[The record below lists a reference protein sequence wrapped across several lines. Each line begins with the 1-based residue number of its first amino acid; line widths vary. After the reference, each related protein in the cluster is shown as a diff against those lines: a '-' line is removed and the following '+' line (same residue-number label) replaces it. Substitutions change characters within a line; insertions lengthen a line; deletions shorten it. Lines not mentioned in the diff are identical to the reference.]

1 MFSNGL
7 RLRAATGFGEYSY
20 TGERNA
26 QEQSFSAQTDFVDA
40 LVGYL
45 DRLGPLTAKGFVGI
59 AAIEHDV
66 RPHDPQ
72 NPVQGRAYGPK
83 AVVELW
89 LNMGEGA
96 WSSLDASWTSAHE
109 TYAGRVRTGYRL
121 FDDVSVGIRGPSST
135 ATRSTRMHAADCSS
149 ATLGTVARSRS
160 PAVLRVASSR
170 TRRICATPM

>member
-1 MFSNGL
+1 MRSS
-7 RLRAATGFGEYSY
+7 AISTG
-20 TGERNA
+20 
-26 QEQSFSAQTDFVDA
+26 
-40 LVGYL
+40 
-45 DRLGPLTAKGFVGI
+45 LGPLTAKGFVGI

-109 TYAGRVRTGYRL
+109 TYADRVRTG
-121 FDDVSVGIRGPSST
+121 
-135 ATRSTRMHAADCSS
+135 
-149 ATLGTVARSRS
+149 
-160 PAVLRVASSR
+160 
-170 TRRICATPM
+170 